1 MQLKRRQLVAD
12 TEGKGGYVTLYGK
25 HGSRTI
31 RVGRRIWEA
40 LQRLAEG
47 KAPDDRIVAI
57 SDERIRQILT
67 AAAKAAGLKKK
78 LSPHWL
84 RHAHGSR
91 AHQ

>member
-1 MQLKRRQLVAD
+1 MQLYHKQLVAD

-31 RVGRRIWEA
+31 RVGRRTWEA

-47 KAPDDRIVAI
+47 KEPDERIVAI

-67 AAAKAAGLKKK
+67 AAAKAAWLKKK
-78 LSPHWL
+78 LSPHC
-84 RHAHGSR
+84 RR
-91 AHQ
+91 